1 MLANSPSNVNK
12 YNLFVKYYPILL
24 IYTSLFLG
32 HMQEKIFNGQAY
44 QQTFVWK
51 CQSPFSFFFSFFI
64 HMCACRH
71 PQVYTHT
78 HTVVSHLQ
86 SSSCRAVA
94 EVATADT
101 PHALA
106 PASQWEQ
113 PDLRR
118 FLLSLYAIV
127 PSFPYLRC
135 RRRAR
140 SFSSSVHTLSL
151 SVLTLSISCLTTH
164 SCRSRALVLE
174 QREKSEEGY
183 YEGGIMEQWA
193 FTGHRNYDTFSME
206 QYFLCGNISHVD
218 CSNIKVFF
226 SPSIKVQWHWSGPAA
241 EQEGL
246 CCASCVY

>member
-1 MLANSPSNVNK
+1 MSK
-12 YNLFVKYYPILL
+12 PILFFL
-24 IYTSLFLG
+24 LLFYSHVCLETPTSV
-32 HMQEKIFNGQAY
+32 H
-44 QQTFVWK
+44 T
-51 CQSPFSFFFSFFI
+51 
-64 HMCACRH
+64 R
-71 PQVYTHT
+71 T

-106 PASQWEQ
+106 FKSQWELH
-113 PDLRR
+113 DLRR

-127 PSFPYLRC
+127 PPFPYLRC
-135 RRRAR
+135 RRRAC

-174 QREKSEEGY
+174 QREKSGEGY

-193 FTGHRNYDTFSME
+193 FTGHRKYDIEFFSRE
-206 QYFLCGNISHVD
+206 QYFLCVET
-218 CSNIKVFF
+218 FRM
-226 SPSIKVQWHWSGPAA
+226 SIFPI
-241 EQEGL
+241 
-246 CCASCVY
+246 